1 MKKEKFDVT
10 GMTCSACSSRVEKC
24 VSKLSGAEKVSV
36 NLLTNSMQVE
46 YDENVLREGQIIDAV
61 VKAGYGASV
70 QGERTVKKE
79 AAKGSVGTSRSPVEE
94 QIRNMKMRLI
104 VSFAFLIP
112 LMYVSMGHMVGL
124 PLPSFLDGVENG
136 VSFAFTQL
144 LFCLP
149 VIYVNRK
156 YFIKGYQTLFHLA
169 PNMDSLI
176 AIGSTASLAYGI
188 FAIYRM
194 SYGLANG
201 DMELVHRYYH
211 DLYFESAAMILALIT
226 VGKYLETKS
235 KGKTSEA
242 ITKLLDL
249 APKTATVERGGKE
262 MEIPAEQVQAGDCSS
277 GWEYSCRRFYY
288 RGKHKR
294 G

>member
-79 AAKGSVGTSRSPVEE
+79 AVKGSVGTSRSPVEE
-94 QIRNMKMRLI
+94 QIKNMKMRLI

-124 PLPSFLDGVENG
+124 PLPSFLDVAKMEC
-136 VSFAFTQL
+136 SLRL
-144 LFCLP
+144 LRFFL
-149 VIYVNRK
+149 
-156 YFIKGYQTLFHLA
+156 
-169 PNMDSLI
+169 
-176 AIGSTASLAYGI
+176 
-188 FAIYRM
+188 
-194 SYGLANG
+194 
-201 DMELVHRYYH
+201 
-211 DLYFESAAMILALIT
+211 
-226 VGKYLETKS
+226 
-235 KGKTSEA
+235 
-242 ITKLLDL
+242 
-249 APKTATVERGGKE
+249 
-262 MEIPAEQVQAGDCSS
+262 SS
-277 GWEYSCRRFYY
+277 GYIRKQKVFYKRISDFIPSCSKYGQSDCYWFYSLTCIWDFCHLPYELWF
-288 RGKHKR
+288 GKWR
-294 G
+294 YGACSQILSRSVF